1 MKEIVTTRDCW
12 PTQTEFQMNSPC
24 QKLAIEKR
32 GSDKL
37 FSAFFESFFRRPSS
51 LESTDQ
57 SSAIRDDSEF
67 AVFAG
72 RWR

>member
-12 PTQTEFQMNSPC
+12 PTQTEFQMNSPP

-37 FSAFFESFFRRPSS
+37 FLKAFFGRPSG
-51 LESTDQ
+51 LQSTDQ
-57 SSAIRDDSEF
+57 SSAIRDYGQVP
-67 AVFAG
+67 VFTDE
-72 RWR
+72 WR